1 MEHVVLEIGLALA
14 IMAVAGFVATRLHLP
29 TVPLLILA
37 GMAVGPHL
45 PQLGILDFRFEN
57 SGPLIQFMGRIGVLF
72 LLFYLGLEFSLSRLI
87 QAGRSILIGGTI
99 YITLNFTLALLYGW
113 SMGWPFKET
122 LAVAGIMTITSTAI
136 VAKVLVDLK
145 RTANPETEM
154 ILGMIMFDDV
164 FLAVFL
170 AVFSGLVLSGA
181 TSLGGVFL
189 AGGTAVGFIV
199 AFLALG
205 RLARPWLNRLLD
217 IASADVFLLVVFTAL
232 FLIAGLGETVH
243 VAEAVCALLL
253 GLVLADTEHR
263 QRIEHLIVPFRDLF
277 GSVFFFS
284 FGLSLDPR
292 TLGGAV
298 GPALIAVLITL
309 VGNFVAGMLAGRTA
323 GLSPKAATNI
333 GVTITARG
341 ELSIVVAN
349 VAKAGGLAAG
359 LQSFAALYVFI
370 LAILGP
376 ILTRES
382 RVIYKALNA
391 VFKWEKPKAPGGAA
405 ATASR
410 QGISAGAG
418 RQGTPV
424 SGQQHGAGAPGGPGA
439 PAASEQDRE
448 VAASGHNESG

>member
-1 MEHVVLEIGLALA
+1 MEHVVFEIGLALA
-14 IMAVAGFVATRLHLP
+14 IMALAGFVATRLRLP
-29 TVPLLILA
+29 TVPLLILV
-37 GMAVGPHL
+37 GMAVGPHA
-45 PQLGILDFRFEN
+45 PQFGILDFRFLN
-57 SGPLIQFMGRIGVLF
+57 SAPLIQFMGRIGVLF

-87 QAGRSILIGGTI
+87 KAGRSILVGGTI
-99 YITLNFTLALLYGW
+99 YICLNFTLSLLFGW
-113 SMGWPFKET
+113 LMGWPFKET
-122 LAVAGIMTITSTAI
+122 LAAAGIMTITSTAI

-164 FLAVFL
+164 FLAVYL

-181 TSLGGVFL
+181 TSLGDVL
-189 AGGTAVGFIV
+189 LSGGTAIGFIV
-199 AFLALG
+199 AVLVLG
-205 RLARPWLNRLLD
+205 RLARAWLNRLLD
-217 IASADVFLLVVFTAL
+217 ISSPEVFLLAVFTAL
-232 FLIAGLGETVH
+232 FLLAGFGETVH

-263 QRIEHLIVPFRDLF
+263 KRIEHLIVPFRDFF

-298 GPALIAVLITL
+298 VPALIAVLVTL

-349 VAKAGGLAAG
+349 VARMGGLA
-359 LQSFAALYVFI
+359 
-370 LAILGP
+370 
-376 ILTRES
+376 
-382 RVIYKALNA
+382 
-391 VFKWEKPKAPGGAA
+391 
-405 ATASR
+405 
-410 QGISAGAG
+410 
-418 RQGTPV
+418 PV
-424 SGQQHGAGAPGGPGA
+424 
-439 PAASEQDRE
+439 
-448 VAASGHNESG
+448 